1 MKNYIILFLY
11 LFLYLCISTSSAS
24 AQPMFLLRGSEK
36 FPVRDLPDSGRSV
49 VIDGKT
55 FFLVAKEDLAALSA
69 ESELS
74 RARETKNDTLI
85 VRHEALL
92 ARYAIYQAAA
102 DSLVT
107 KQEQQVRQS
116 ELINKSYDDLYQQ
129 LKRLTG
135 ISPWSIAAG
144 IGVQS
149 FDANTRLMGSVGL
162 GYQHWIAQYQFAKNF
177 DGVLV
182 GFRLAL

>member
-1 MKNYIILFLY
+1 MKRIPWL
-11 LFLYLCISTSSAS
+11 LCLATVASSLLCS
-24 AQPMFLLRGSEK
+24 QPMVLLRGSEK
-36 FPVRDLPDSGRSV
+36 FPVRDLSDGGRSV

-85 VRHEALL
+85 ARHEALL

-135 ISPWSIAAG
+135 ISPWSITAG

-149 FDANTRLMGSVGL
+149 FDANTRFMGSVGL
-162 GYQHWIAQYQFAKNF
+162 GYQHWIAQYQFAKNY

-182 GFRLAL
+182 GFRLTL